1 MHEVCNEPACCC
13 HCLSSLLPRFSPK
26 GKEALDTKLKQI
38 VVNILALIVA
48 KDAPAPGKL
57 NPIIPSTPFY
67 TSFIFLISKCTLGQ
81 NWILERPFT
90 IERFLLLFSYSS
102 MVTIFVAV

>member
-13 HCLSSLLPRFSPK
+13 HCLSSLPRFSPK

-48 KDAPAPGKL
+48 KDAAAVTAAPGKL
-57 NPIIPSTPFY
+57 NPIIPLYS
-67 TSFIFLISKCTLGQ
+67 
-81 NWILERPFT
+81 
-90 IERFLLLFSYSS
+90 LLYLVYFPYK
-102 MVTIFVAV
+102 

>member
-48 KDAPAPGKL
+48 KDAAAVTAAPGKL
-57 NPIIPSTPFY
+57 NPIIPLYS
-67 TSFIFLISKCTLGQ
+67 
-81 NWILERPFT
+81 
-90 IERFLLLFSYSS
+90 LLYLVYFPYK
-102 MVTIFVAV
+102 